1 MTPEGDGNAK
11 GIHGDIRNAY
21 DCRQGVRSTKEKRN
35 LIVVKNYYRRLFSI
49 VAAIAVMLTTILAPV
64 CVVATENID
73 MSKSGKASLILQLP
87 AANDSVKLY
96 QIAEYDSEST
106 IKMKEEAEDLNVTI
120 DSKDSEAALS
130 EKAKTLAA
138 GISGKPTVG
147 KTDAT
152 GGVIFDKLALGYYLV
167 VVDNCES
174 SSMKYQIAPAIVSV
188 PVAEGSA

>member
-1 MTPEGDGNAK
+1 MTPEGDGKAK

-21 DCRQGVRSTKEKRN
+21 DFRQGVRSTKEKRN
-35 LIVVKNYYRRLFSI
+35 LIMVKNYYRRLLSI
-49 VAAIAVMLTTILAPV
+49 VAAITVMLSTILAPV

>member
-1 MTPEGDGNAK
+1 MRSIGFAAPCLACISKAVHEIGEEK
-11 GIHGDIRNAY
+11 VKLHQHRIHGKNHGSLTGT
-21 DCRQGVRSTKEKRN
+21 CRGEEEVNSHQTERTKE
-35 LIVVKNYYRRLFSI
+35 
-49 VAAIAVMLTTILAPV
+49 
-64 CVVATENID
+64 
-73 MSKSGKASLILQLP
+73 
-87 AANDSVKLY
+87 
-96 QIAEYDSEST
+96 
-106 IKMKEEAEDLNVTI
+106 NVTI